1 MAEEPGPMWPVHS
14 NIDFC
19 IKHNDDALF
28 LNYMKLNE
36 IPKKIWKI
44 KMLKRLYMKQNLLR
58 NLPNEISLL
67 GSLVCLYL
75 DSNMIEN
82 IPQSIGCLPCLES
95 LELSR
100 NEIKEIPTSIG
111 DLPKLKSL
119 HLSHNNLKSLPAD
132 LYHLKS
138 ITDLT
143 LDANYH
149 LLYIPGSIV
158 LCPKLIYLGLHNCI
172 RPEGDRSNPADY
184 LGLRIK
190 RIGSYTGNV
199 MPLVELCFR
208 EAGKL
213 MKDSVNQLRNNV
225 APTELL
231 NILKRPTGTCF
242 VCNKSVY
249 TSVFVLEKSPTQVL
263 RYCYLNNTPNPSIH
277 AVIRSIPEGI
287 PLLFIFCSL
296 KCCHSCEIAFEEFR

>member
-1 MAEEPGPMWPVHS
+1 MVFGWGQRPEVATEEGEIGKLKHLLTLNLMNNEIEELPKEING
-14 NIDFC
+14 C
-19 IKHNDDALF
+19 ISLNTLQVDGNH
-28 LNYMKLNE
+28 LNYIPRE
-36 IPKKIWKI
+36 I
-44 KMLKRLYMKQNLLR
+44 LDL
-58 NLPNEISLL
+58 E
-67 GSLVCLYL
+67 CLQ
-75 DSNMIEN
+75 DFSA
-82 IPQSIGCLPCLES
+82 
-95 LELSR
+95 SR
-100 NEIKEIPTSIG
+100 
-111 DLPKLKSL
+111 
-119 HLSHNNLKSLPAD
+119 NNLKFLPLD